1 MTASPSMPHRTRG
14 RAAVPAFSAGR
25 RQAGRFHRTPLA
37 RASSPLP
44 S

>member
-1 MTASPSMPHRTRG
+1 MTPSPFLPPRIRG

-25 RQAGRFHRTPLA
+25 RRAGRFHRTPQA